1 MKALQIKPNYNLD
14 AAEIFKNMTYSY
26 VQHFKSLDLLRLC
39 DLKNLPQDFKSFV
52 PNLATRKPDSRLLSV
67 YAHAGTRQSF
77 LDIEGVNLEVKGR
90 KVAKIQGVSRGQKP
104 LLKNT
109 LSGDNHTDIIKIYH
123 QWEPEDLTTCTTYP
137 QGGTLLDA
145 FVMLLSNGFCK
156 ETYHLSHLPT
166 IQESKESFLAAF
178 WSRADTN
185 QIKNSKFKPY
195 LGEVT
200 SDRRG
205 EIFFQTVEGY
215 IGVSPTSVQDGDI
228 ISVLVGA
235 SVPIVL
241 RPVIDHQD
249 AYQVV
254 GPCFLQGV
262 MYGEFLLGPLP
273 DDWLCVKH
281 EDRRWCFRQQGSEK
295 RTWED
300 PRLWPIP
307 PHWQAHSCDFDDD
320 NNGPC
325 DGGCELAYEK
335 AGQLMNRWFFNT
347 QSKERS
353 KDDPRLDVQGLE
365 AGGIELESF
374 TLV

>member
-1 MKALQIKPNYNLD
+1 MKALQIKPNYNLT
-14 AAEIFKNMTYSY
+14 AAEIFKYMTYKY
-26 VQHFKSLDLLRLC
+26 VQHFKNLDLFRLC

-52 PNLATRKPDSRLLSV
+52 PNFATRKPDSRLFSV

-77 LDIEGVNLEVKGR
+77 VDTEGENVQVKGR
-90 KVAKIQGVSRGQKP
+90 KVAQIQAVSTVQKP
-104 LLKNT
+104 LVKNT
-109 LSGDNHTDIIKIYH
+109 LSDDNHTDIIKIYH
-123 QWEPEDLTTCTTYP
+123 QWEPEDLMTCTTYP

-178 WSRADTN
+178 WSRADAN
-185 QIKNSKFKPY
+185 QINKSKFKPY

-200 SDRRG
+200 SDRRS

-215 IGVSPTSVQDGDI
+215 VGVSPTSVQDGDI
-228 ISVLVGA
+228 ISVLLGA

-241 RPVIDHQD
+241 RPVTDHQD
-249 AYQVV
+249 AHQVV

-262 MYGEFLLGPLP
+262 MFGESLLGPLP

-281 EDRRWCFRQQGSEK
+281 DQRTWCFRQPGSEK

-300 PRLWPIP
+300 PRLWPTP
-307 PHWQAHSCDFDDD
+307 SHWQAHFCDFDDT
-320 NNGPC
+320 NGPC
-325 DGGCELAYEK
+325 DGSCGPAYEK

-353 KDDPRLDVQGLE
+353 RNDPRLDVQGLE
-365 AGGIELESF
+365 TGGIELESF

>member
-1 MKALQIKPNYNLD
+1 M
-14 AAEIFKNMTYSY
+14 
-26 VQHFKSLDLLRLC
+26 C
-39 DLKNLPQDFKSFV
+39 DLKNLPRDFKSFV
-52 PNLATRKPDSRLLSV
+52 PNFATQKPDSRLFSV

-77 LDIEGVNLEVKGR
+77 VDTEGGNVKVKGR
-90 KVAKIQGVSRGQKP
+90 KVAKIQGVSTVQKP
-104 LLKNT
+104 LVKNT
-109 LSGDNHTDIIKIYH
+109 LSHTDIIKTYH
-123 QWEPEDLTTCTTYP
+123 QWEPEDLMTCTTYP

-145 FVMLLSNGFCK
+145 FVMILSNGFCK

-166 IQESKESFLAAF
+166 IQESKESFLAAI
-178 WSRADTN
+178 WSRADAS

-200 SDRRG
+200 SDRRS

-215 IGVSPTSVQDGDI
+215 IGASPTDVQDGDI

-241 RPVIDHQD
+241 RPVTDHQD

-262 MYGEFLLGPLP
+262 MFGESLLGPLP

-281 EDRRWCFRQQGSEK
+281 DYRRWYFRQQGSEK
-295 RTWED
+295 RIWED
-300 PRLWPIP
+300 PRLWPMP
-307 PHWQAHSCDFDDD
+307 SHWQAHFCDFDDS
-320 NNGPC
+320 NSPC
-325 DGGCELAYEK
+325 DGSCELAYEE
-335 AGQLMNRWFFNT
+335 AGHRWFFNT

-353 KDDPRLDVQGLE
+353 EYDPRLDVQGLE